1 MPLLHSMVGAFALV
15 CRWLVCQP
23 CPAGAKPSRIPV
35 ESATMIAKLI
45 SVALLVTGV
54 ALGQSAS
61 ASSEQEIRKLVSA
74 FMDAWNRHDAHA
86 FSENFAEDANF
97 TNVIGRSAHGR
108 KAVEEF
114 HAPLFATR
122 FKNTRQTAGEVKI
135 RMLTPDIASVDV
147 SWEMTGAVEAD
158 GTLLPP
164 RKGLLNWVVT
174 RKGDRWLIEVMHNQE
189 FTPRKPQ

>member
-1 MPLLHSMVGAFALV
+1 MPLVQPMVAAFGLV

-23 CPAGAKPSRIPV
+23 CPAGAKLSRIPV
-35 ESATMIAKLI
+35 ESADMIAKLMT
-45 SVALLVTGV
+45 VALLAIGV
-54 ALGQSAS
+54 ALGQGAS
-61 ASSEQEIRKLVSA
+61 ATSEQGIQTLISA

-86 FSENFAEDANF
+86 FSENFTEDADF

-122 FKNTRQTAGEVKI
+122 FNNTHQTAGEVKI
-135 RMLTPDIASVDV
+135 RMLTVDIASVDV
-147 SWEMTGAVEAD
+147 PWEMTGAVEVD
-158 GTLLPP
+158 GTPLPP

-174 RKGDRWLIEVMHNQE
+174 RRGDRWLIEVMHNQE